1 MLIPKYNLTGRT
13 KEQLVDCK
21 LQHRVIYF
29 YQETFY
35 SVAFEEMTGV
45 PVEQLVT
52 IVISEHGELQIIKE
66 KRDNWVSKLQELV
79 QDYHNQQMVRS
90 NGRR

>member
-29 YQETFY
+29 YQETLHNI
-35 SVAFEEMTGV
+35 SCKIILHVKCPPNISM
-45 PVEQLVT
+45 LVYR
-52 IVISEHGELQIIKE
+52 VMDIK
-66 KRDNWVSKLQELV
+66 
-79 QDYHNQQMVRS
+79 
-90 NGRR
+90 